1 MTLEAL
7 PGEWERLLRFLHG
20 GESSAAVLALDLAVL
35 ARIWPGCEWE
45 DPLLSIRNHLA
56 DHGIKFYVA
65 MTPPAVQ
72 HHLLDW
78 FALPRNRSGNYGGVY
93 RRVVDDLNE
102 DNIES
107 GRGTAINR
115 LGALGYTARAVRR
128 ASCSASN
135 RGPAGA
141 PFGHPAAPTPFSG

>member
-1 MTLEAL
+1 MARRSLEYHTLAASGGVQCLAMRTFLALKTGGRNLSRHRAPANIATSPAETAWEREFRALSATVADAFGERIGRNVSAMTLEAL

-65 MTPPAVQ
+65 MS
-72 HHLLDW
+72 LLCD
-78 FALPRNRSGNYGGVY
+78 VM
-93 RRVVDDLNE
+93 
-102 DNIES
+102 
-107 GRGTAINR
+107 
-115 LGALGYTARAVRR
+115 
-128 ASCSASN
+128 
-135 RGPAGA
+135 
-141 PFGHPAAPTPFSG
+141 